1 MHAAVGGHEAA
12 ARLDDQVHPGQHGV
26 GALEAERGDIA
37 HDEPR
42 VARGQGGVVEPQ
54 LAGQSGPEIG
64 EHHVRAR
71 KEGLDHPRS
80 RGVPEVERQRV
91 LPPVA
96 REEVARLPRREGV
109 ERAHRVAL
117 QRLDLDDVR
126 PAVGEELRAVRH
138 RDELAELNDFNTLEG
153 LGAVTSDLS
162 HLARF

>member
-1 MHAAVGGHEAA
+1 MPASMASG
-12 ARLDDQVHPGQHGV
+12 P
-26 GALEAERGDIA
+26 ALAEGGDIA
-37 HDEPR
+37 HDEPG
-42 VARGQGGVVEPQ
+42 VARGQRGVVEPQ
-54 LAGQSGPEIG
+54 LAGQPGPEIG

-71 KEGLDHPRS
+71 EEGLDHPRS
-80 RGVPEVERQRV
+80 RGVLEVERQRV
-91 LPPVA
+91 LAPVA

-153 LGAVTSDLS
+153 LGAGTSDLS